1 MSMMK
6 DIHRLPANGFVV
18 VLGLAFAPVMAAAQS
33 HPIPSPD
40 LAAFHRYV
48 AQAARDWRVPG
59 LAIAIVKDDS
69 LVFARGFGVL
79 DIRKQT
85 AVNEHTRF
93 AVGSTTKAM
102 TAAALGML
110 VDEGKVR
117 WDDRVIDYVPEF
129 RLYDAYATRETTLRD
144 LVTHRT
150 GLPGTD
156 MLWLLEPYSMPEMIR
171 RLRYIQP
178 TASFRAQMQYQNVV
192 YAVAGTVIER
202 VSGMSWEAF
211 IRSRIFGPLQMG
223 ESEPLVAGVDTKP
236 NVAVPHSMTDDS
248 IRVMPIRTTD
258 PVASAGSIWS
268 SVSDMSKWM
277 RFMLDSGRVGTRR
290 LITPATY
297 TELMAPQIRAPL
309 SMYPML
315 TLAKPRT
322 FSYALGWF
330 VQEYQG
336 RTIYMHTGSI
346 DGMSAIIGLMPD
358 RRMGVFVLA
367 NLDHSEL
374 RHALMYQAF
383 DLYNGNPTRDWSTDV
398 RTFLTAPRRTATAA
412 DSSTNARP
420 APTFPL
426 ARYAGT
432 YADSAYGT
440 VVITFADGALRARFR
455 ERELGPLTHFQFE
468 TFRAKGPPPEELQSV
483 LTFLHD
489 GAGNVT
495 GVRALGLGFAR
506 VRR

>member
-1 MSMMK
+1 MT
-6 DIHRLPANGFVV
+6 RALLTF
-18 VLGLAFAPVMAAAQS
+18 LGLAGAPALVAAQS
-33 HPIPSPD
+33 HAVPSPD

-48 AQAARDWRVPG
+48 AQSARDWRVPG
-59 LAIAIVKDDS
+59 LAVAIVKGDS
-69 LVFARGFGVL
+69 LVFARGYGVL
-79 DIRKQT
+79 DIRKPA

-102 TAAALGML
+102 TSAALGML

-117 WDDRVIDYVPEF
+117 WDDRVIDHVPEF
-129 RLYDAYATRETTLRD
+129 RLHDAYATRETTLRD

-150 GLPGTD
+150 GVPGTD
-156 MLWLLEPYSMPEMIR
+156 MLWSLEPYSMPEMIR
-171 RLRYIQP
+171 RLRFIPP

-202 VSGMSWEAF
+202 VSGMSWDAF
-211 IRSRIFGPLQMG
+211 IRARILGPLQMT

-236 NVAVPHSMTDDS
+236 NVAAPHAMIGDS
-248 IRVMPIRTTD
+248 ARVVPIRTTD
-258 PVASAGSIWS
+258 PVASAGSVWS
-268 SVSDMSKWM
+268 SVADMSKWM

-297 TELMAPQIRAPL
+297 AELMAPQIRA
-309 SMYPML
+309 SFSQYPA
-315 TLAKPRT
+315 LALARPRT

-346 DGMSAIIGLMPD
+346 DGMSAIVGLMPD

-367 NLDHSEL
+367 NLDHAEL

-383 DLYNGNPTRDWSTDV
+383 DLYNGNSPRDWSTEL
-398 RTFLTAPRRTATAA
+398 RTLLAPSRRVAA
-412 DSSTNARP
+412 ASDSGPTARP
-420 APTFPL
+420 APAFAL
-426 ARYAGT
+426 ARYAGM
-432 YADSAYGT
+432 YADSAYGNVAVT
-440 VVITFADGALRARFR
+440 HDNGVLRARFR
-455 ERELGPLTHFQFE
+455 DRDLGPLTHVQFE

-483 LTFLHD
+483 ITFLHD

-495 GVRALGLGFAR
+495 GVRALGVSFAR
-506 VRR
+506 ARR